1 LLGKRFRKKW
11 LMDRANQGSFYQI
24 EAGTLPL
31 NAPTYV
37 ERKADEQLR
46 QFALSTQ
53 ATNRVC
59 YILAARQMGKSS
71 LMVRVAKYLAKDG
84 AVGVKIYLQQLGNV
98 ESEKALWFNLLRLI
112 CQQVVLQEGNLVS
125 KLDVFWDR
133 TPDVQPTVKF
143 KEFLIQEVLNK
154 IDEKKLIIFID
165 EIQTLTDWN
174 LQNSFIGFL
183 KNISENCDQA
193 QLQRL
198 NFVLIGVAKPS
209 DLITSNSYSFNLG
222 DYIELGGLL
231 KKDCQPLLQGLE
243 TVTSEPEAVLD
254 LLLDWTG
261 GQPFLT
267 QVLCHLIASESQ
279 IPNNYNLKDY
289 INQVVTDKITNNW
302 KGQDRQSHLQEIENW
317 FIRVKDSHKPEKLK
331 ALRLYRRILNQNIV
345 NFNERDPVQWD
356 LLISGLVTKDNG
368 HLKVTNRIYEKVFT
382 LDWIHNQEKKLQ
394 EHHMLDPLS
403 NIYNRD
409 VFILIDQSG
418 SMTKQD
424 AADSTLKRWD
434 SLKEIVM
441 SHVDMILDKKDSQQ
455 EKICDSIYL
464 DLFSRSKLR
473 REPHQVK
480 KAAQVENIFLENRPD
495 TSTFVVPALN
505 RAINFWFDNRA
516 QSTTQG
522 AFFIIYTDGQFDD
535 TKAFETLIQETCKQI
550 YDERV
555 IKIIVVGIGK
565 DIDVEY
571 FQNLNNN
578 LQGNVDKNGNPCD
591 IFVFEL
597 ETEMEDII
605 ELMEREIKQG

>member
-1 LLGKRFRKKW
+1 
-11 LMDRANQGSFYQI
+11 MDRANQGSFYQI

-37 ERKADEQLR
+37 ERKADEKLR
-46 QFALSTQ
+46 QFACSTQ
-53 ATNRVC
+53 TINRVC

-71 LMVRVAKYLAKDG
+71 LMVRMTKHLANCG

-112 CQQVVLQEGNLVS
+112 CQQVVLREGNLVS
-125 KLDVFWDR
+125 NLDAFWDKN
-133 TPDVQPTVKF
+133 PGIQPTVQF
-143 KEFLIQEVLNK
+143 EEFLIQEVLSK
-154 IDEKKLIIFID
+154 IDKKKLIIFID

-183 KNISENCDQA
+183 KNLSENRDQVP
-193 QLQRL
+193 LQRL

-231 KKDCQPLLQGLE
+231 KKDCQPLLQGLNK
-243 TVTSEPEAVLD
+243 VTREPDKVLE

-267 QVLCHLIASESQ
+267 QVLCHLIATEAQ

-289 INQVVTDKITNNW
+289 VERVVTDKITNDW
-302 KGQDRQSHLQEIENW
+302 KLQDRQSHLQEIENW
-317 FIRVKDSHKPEKLK
+317 FIRVTDSYKHEKLK
-331 ALRLYRRILNQNIV
+331 AIRLYKKILNQDIV
-345 NFNERDPVQWD
+345 HFNERDTVQWD
-356 LLISGLVTKDNG
+356 LLISGLVTKNNG
-368 HLKVTNRIYEKVFT
+368 YLKVTNRIYERVFN
-382 LDWIHNQEKKLQ
+382 LNWIHNQEKKLQ
-394 EHHMLDPLS
+394 EHNMVDPLS
-403 NIYNRD
+403 TIYNRD

-424 AADSTLKRWD
+424 AADSNLKRWD

-441 SHVDMILDKKDSQQ
+441 SHVDMILSEKNSQQ

-473 REPHQVK
+473 REPHQIK
-480 KAAQVENIFLENRPD
+480 KATQVENIFLENRPD
-495 TSTFVVPALN
+495 TSTFVVPALK
-505 RAINFWFDNRA
+505 RAINYWFDSRV
-516 QSTTQG
+516 QSKTQG

-535 TKAFETLIQETCKQI
+535 TKAFEALIEDTCKQI
-550 YDERV
+550 YNERV

-571 FQNLNNN
+571 FQSLNNN

-605 ELMEREIKQG
+605 ELMEREIN

>member
-1 LLGKRFRKKW
+1 
-11 LMDRANQGSFYQI
+11 MDRANQGSFYQI

-31 NAPTYV
+31 NAPSYV
-37 ERKADEQLR
+37 VRKADEQLR
-46 QFALSTQ
+46 QFARSMQ

-71 LMVRVAKYLAKDG
+71 LMVRATKCLAKDG

-112 CQQVVLQEGNLVS
+112 CQQVVLQEGSLVS
-125 KLDVFWDR
+125 KLDAFWDK
-133 TPDVQPTVKF
+133 TPGVQPTVQF
-143 KEFLIQEVLNK
+143 EEFLIQEVLSK

-183 KNISENCDQA
+183 KNLSENRDQA
-193 QLQRL
+193 LLQRL

-231 KKDCQPLLQGLE
+231 KKDCQPLLEGLK
-243 TVTSEPEAVLD
+243 TVTSKPEAVLD
-254 LLLDWTG
+254 FILDWTG

-279 IPNNYNLKDY
+279 IPNNCNLKDY
-289 INQVVTDKITNNW
+289 IDWVVTDKITNNW
-302 KGQDRQSHLQEIENW
+302 KLQDRQSHLQEIENW
-317 FIRVKDSHKPEKLK
+317 FIRVKDSYKPDKLK
-331 ALRLYRRILNQNIV
+331 ALRLYRRIINQDIV
-345 NFNERDPVQWD
+345 NFHERDPVQWD
-356 LLISGLVTKDNG
+356 LLISGLVTKNNG

-382 LDWIHNQEKKLQ
+382 LDWIDNQEKKLQ
-394 EHHMLDPLS
+394 EHNMVDPLS
-403 NIYNRD
+403 TIYNRD

-455 EKICDSIYL
+455 GKICDSIYL

-473 REPHQVK
+473 REPHQIK
-480 KAAQVENIFLENRPD
+480 KTAQVENIFLENRPD
-495 TSTFVVPALN
+495 TLTFVVPALN

-516 QSTTQG
+516 QSKTKG

-550 YDERV
+550 DDERI

-578 LQGNVDKNGNPCD
+578 LQGNVDKNGNDCD

-605 ELMEREIKQG
+605 ELMEREIKPA

>member
-1 LLGKRFRKKW
+1 MLGKRFIKKW

-37 ERKADEQLR
+37 ERKADEQLC
-46 QFALSTQ
+46 QFARSMQ
-53 ATNRVC
+53 VTNRVC

-71 LMVRVAKYLAKDG
+71 LMVRATKCLAKDR

-125 KLDVFWDR
+125 KLDAFWDR
-133 TPDVQPTVKF
+133 TPGVQPTVRF
-143 KEFLIQEVLNK
+143 EEFLIEEVLSK
-154 IDEKKLIIFID
+154 IDDKKLIIFID

-183 KNISENCDQA
+183 KNLSEDREQVP
-193 QLQRL
+193 LQRL

-231 KKDCQPLLQGLE
+231 KKDCQPLLEGLK
-243 TVTSEPEAVLD
+243 TVTSKPEAVLD
-254 LLLDWTG
+254 FILNWTG

-267 QVLCHLIASESQ
+267 QVLCHLIATESQ
-279 IPNNYNLKDY
+279 IPHNYSLKEYVDW
-289 INQVVTDKITNNW
+289 VVTDKIINNW
-302 KGQDRQSHLQEIENW
+302 KLQDRQSHLQEIENW
-317 FIRVKDSHKPEKLK
+317 FIRVKDSYKPEKLK
-331 ALRLYRRILNQNIV
+331 ALGLYKRILNQYIV
-345 NFNERDPVQWD
+345 KFNEHDPVQWD

-368 HLKVTNRIYEKVFT
+368 YLKVTNRIYEKVFT
-382 LDWIHNQEKKLQ
+382 LNWIHNQEKKLQ
-394 EHHMLDPLS
+394 EHNMVDPLS
-403 NIYNRD
+403 TIYNRD

-424 AADSTLKRWD
+424 AADSNLKRWD

-441 SHVDMILDKKDSQQ
+441 SHADMILDQKDSQQ

-473 REPHQVK
+473 REPHQIK
-480 KAAQVENIFLENRPD
+480 KASQVENIFLENRPD

-505 RAINFWFDNRA
+505 RAIDFWFDSRT
-516 QSTTQG
+516 QSKTQG

-535 TKAFETLIQETCKQI
+535 TKAFETLIEETCKKI
-550 YDERV
+550 DDERV

-605 ELMEREIKQG
+605 ELMECEIK